1 MFDSFFSCSMV
12 LTYSDLSLVRW
23 SLLILTWQG
32 LVCGVPVLLVQR
44 VTVALALRFAAAGVR
59 TDWLKMCGRG
69 AHAPLPRALWTTPLR
84 LGTAPGALSFLLTA
98 RLVDCLSR
106 RMALRARVIRA
117 SYPALPVY
125 EKRASAVLAGQ

>member
-12 LTYSDLSLVRW
+12 LTYSDLAGPCLRGSGSPRPTRYRCTGPAVRRRRG
-23 SLLILTWQG
+23 SYRLAENVRG
-32 LVCGVPVLLVQR
+32 G
-44 VTVALALRFAAAGVR
+44 ALMR
-59 TDWLKMCGRG
+59 
-69 AHAPLPRALWTTPLR
+69 PSPRALWTTPLR

-117 SYPALPVY
+117 SHPALPVY